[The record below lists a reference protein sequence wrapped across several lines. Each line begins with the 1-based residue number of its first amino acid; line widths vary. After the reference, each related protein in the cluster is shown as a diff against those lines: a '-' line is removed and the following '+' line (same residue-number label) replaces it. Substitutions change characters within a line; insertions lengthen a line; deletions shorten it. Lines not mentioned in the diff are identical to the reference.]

1 MARSFDQIYAEL
13 GSAYDPSAQLVQQQ
27 INAIP
32 ASTDALVKQAEA
44 KKDQA
49 FDQIL
54 GGARRRGMG
63 FSGIPLQEQAV
74 YASTEFAPAIANVK
88 SQAENRRVSLLEAL
102 NSMNRERRSQA
113 QSIFDTEQNRAF
125 AEREFQEKIRQ
136 FNEQQAA
143 ARAAASGGAGGG
155 GGGSLGAGA
164 YLGGGA
170 PGGGGGGN
178 DMKAKASAAVNSML
192 QRRSDP
198 SFYRELVAINKSAG
212 YGNAMDQA
220 KLELLRAS
228 QPGLFQGGK
237 LNTTRINKLL
247 GIGGGGGGGGW

>member
-1 MARSFDQIYAEL
+1 MARSFDQVYAEL

-63 FSGIPLQEQAV
+63 FSGIPLQEQAI

-102 NSMNRERRSQA
+102 NGMNRDRRSQA
-113 QSIFDTEQNRAF
+113 QSIYDNELQREF
-125 AEREFQEKIRQ
+125 AERQFQEQIRQ

-143 ARAAASGGAGGG
+143 ARAAAGG
-155 GGGSLGAGA
+155 GGGSAGIGA
-164 YLGGGA
+164 YLDAIMGGGA
-170 PGGGGGGN
+170 SAQGGGGN
-178 DMKAKASAAVNSML
+178 DMKSQASAAVNSML

>member
-1 MARSFDQIYAEL
+1 MARAFDQVYAEL

-27 INAIP
+27 IDAIP

-44 KKDQA
+44 KKDVA

-63 FSGIPLQEQAV
+63 FSGIPLQEQAI

-88 SQAENRRVSLLEAL
+88 SQAEGRRVSLIEAL
-102 NSMNRERRSQA
+102 NGMNRDRRSQA
-113 QSIFDTEQNRAF
+113 QSIYDNELQRD
-125 AEREFQEKIRQ
+125 FQERQFQEQIRQ

-143 ARAAASGGAGGG
+143 ARAAAGSAGGG
-155 GGGSLGAGA
+155 GGGALDYLGALFSNPSA
-164 YLGGGA
+164 GGSQ
-170 PGGGGGGN
+170 GN
-178 DMKAKASAAVNSML
+178 DVKAQASAAVNAML

-237 LNTTRINKLL
+237 LNTSRINKLL